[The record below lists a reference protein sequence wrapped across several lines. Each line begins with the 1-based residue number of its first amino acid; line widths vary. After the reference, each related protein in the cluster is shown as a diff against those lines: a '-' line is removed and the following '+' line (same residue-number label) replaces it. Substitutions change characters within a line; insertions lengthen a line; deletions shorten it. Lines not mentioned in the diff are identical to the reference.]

1 MPLWHCCG
9 GIFISRL
16 VAGSCP
22 FTYKSS
28 KDMPLVFGKS
38 LYLHTLFFTVI
49 SLKTYRIDMSKIL
62 IIDDEVQIRTL
73 LTRMMELE
81 GYDVCQAGDCRAA
94 LKQLELQNPD
104 VVLCDVFLPDGNG
117 VDLVLAIKK
126 AAPNVEVILL
136 TAHGNI
142 PDGVQAIKNG
152 AFDYITKGDDNNKII
167 PLISRAVEKARM
179 NVRLE
184 KLEKKVGQTYSF
196 DSILGE
202 SKVLKDAV
210 SLAQK
215 VSGTDVPVLLTGETG
230 TGKEV
235 FAQAIHYSSKRARQ
249 NFVAVN
255 CSSFSKE
262 LLESEMFGHK
272 AGSFTGAL
280 KDKKG
285 LFEEANNGTI
295 FLDEIGEMAFE
306 LQAKLL
312 RILETDEYIKIGDTK
327 PTRVNVRIIAAT
339 NRNLSQEIV
348 AGRFREDLFYR
359 LSVFQIH
366 LPPLRERAGDIRLLA
381 KAFIKSFA
389 EQLARPVV
397 EIAPAFLEALDS
409 QPWKGNIRELRNV
422 IERSMIVCESG
433 YLDIA
438 DLPFDIQNA
447 HYEHSNDSSPGSFE
461 LSAMERRHIARVL
474 EYTKGNK
481 TEAAR
486 LLKIGLTT
494 LYRKIEEYKISD
506 L

>member
-1 MPLWHCCG
+1 
-9 GIFISRL
+9 
-16 VAGSCP
+16 
-22 FTYKSS
+22 
-28 KDMPLVFGKS
+28 
-38 LYLHTLFFTVI
+38 
-49 SLKTYRIDMSKIL
+49 MSKIL
-62 IIDDEVQIRTL
+62 VVDDEVQIRTL
-73 LTRMMELE
+73 LSRMLELE
-81 GYDVCQAGDCRAA
+81 GYEVCQAGDCRTA
-94 LKQLELQNPD
+94 LKQLEFQSPD

-117 VDLVLAIKK
+117 VDLVSSVKK
-126 AAPNVEVILL
+126 TAPNVEIILL

-167 PLISRAVEKARM
+167 PLVSRAVEKARM

-184 KLEKKVGQTYSF
+184 KLEKKVGHTYSF
-196 DSILGE
+196 DSVLGD
-202 SKVLKDAV
+202 SKALKDAV
-210 SLAQK
+210 SLARK

-235 FAQAIHYSSKRARQ
+235 FAQAIHYNSKRAKQ

-285 LFEEANNGTI
+285 LFEEADNGTI

-312 RILETDEYIKIGDTK
+312 RILETGEYIKIGDTK
-327 PTRVNVRIIAAT
+327 PTRVNVRVVAAT
-339 NRNLSQEIV
+339 NRNLPEEIT

-366 LPPLRERAGDIRLLA
+366 LPPLRERAGDVRILA
-381 KAFIKSFA
+381 KAFVKDFSVR
-389 EQLARPVV
+389 LARPVT
-397 EIAPAFLEALDS
+397 EITPAFLEALEQ

-422 IERSMIVCESG
+422 IERSLIVCESER
-433 YLDIA
+433 LDVA
-438 DLPFDIQNA
+438 DLPLDIQNT
-447 HYEHSNDSSPGSFE
+447 HYEQSDETTPGSFE

-494 LYRKIEEYKISD
+494 LYRKIEEYGV
-506 L
+506 

>member
-1 MPLWHCCG
+1 
-9 GIFISRL
+9 
-16 VAGSCP
+16 
-22 FTYKSS
+22 
-28 KDMPLVFGKS
+28 
-38 LYLHTLFFTVI
+38 
-49 SLKTYRIDMSKIL
+49 MSKIL
-62 IIDDEVQIRTL
+62 VVDDEVQIRTL
-73 LTRMMELE
+73 LSRMLELE
-81 GYDVCQAGDCRAA
+81 GYEVCQAGDCRTA
-94 LKQLELQNPD
+94 LKQLEFQSPD

-117 VDLVLAIKK
+117 VDLVSSVKK
-126 AAPNVEVILL
+126 TAPNVEIILL

-167 PLISRAVEKARM
+167 PLVSRAVEKARM

-184 KLEKKVGQTYSF
+184 KLEKKVGHTYSF
-196 DSILGE
+196 DSVLGD
-202 SKVLKDAV
+202 SKALKDAV

-235 FAQAIHYSSKRARQ
+235 FAQAIHYNSKRAKQ

-285 LFEEANNGTI
+285 LFEEADNGTI

-312 RILETDEYIKIGDTK
+312 RILETGEYIKIGDTK
-327 PTRVNVRIIAAT
+327 PTRVNVRVVAAT
-339 NRNLSQEIV
+339 NRNLPEEIT

-366 LPPLRERAGDIRLLA
+366 LPPLRERAGDVRILA
-381 KAFIKSFA
+381 KAFVKDFSVR
-389 EQLARPVV
+389 LARPVT
-397 EIAPAFLEALDS
+397 EITPAFLEALEQ

-422 IERSMIVCESG
+422 IERSLIVCESER
-433 YLDIA
+433 LDVA
-438 DLPFDIQNA
+438 DLPLDIQNT
-447 HYEHSNDSSPGSFE
+447 HYEQSDETIPGNFE

-494 LYRKIEEYKISD
+494 LYRKIEEYGI
-506 L
+506 

>member
-1 MPLWHCCG
+1 
-9 GIFISRL
+9 
-16 VAGSCP
+16 
-22 FTYKSS
+22 
-28 KDMPLVFGKS
+28 
-38 LYLHTLFFTVI
+38 
-49 SLKTYRIDMSKIL
+49 MSKIL
-62 IIDDEVQIRTL
+62 VVDDEVQIRTL
-73 LTRMMELE
+73 LSRMLELE
-81 GYDVCQAGDCRAA
+81 GYEVCQAGDCRTA
-94 LKQLELQNPD
+94 LKQLEFQSPD

-117 VDLVLAIKK
+117 VDLVSSVKK
-126 AAPNVEVILL
+126 TTPNVEIILL

-167 PLISRAVEKARM
+167 PLVSRAVEKARM

-184 KLEKKVGQTYSF
+184 KLEKKVGHTYSF
-196 DSILGE
+196 DSVLGD
-202 SKVLKDAV
+202 SKALKDAV
-210 SLAQK
+210 SLARK

-235 FAQAIHYSSKRARQ
+235 FAQAIHYNSKRAKQ

-285 LFEEANNGTI
+285 LFEEADNGTI

-312 RILETDEYIKIGDTK
+312 RILETGEYIKIGDTK
-327 PTRVNVRIIAAT
+327 PTRVNVRVVAAT
-339 NRNLSQEIV
+339 NRNLPEEIT

-366 LPPLRERAGDIRLLA
+366 LPPLRERAGDVRILA
-381 KAFIKSFA
+381 KAFVKDFSVR
-389 EQLARPVV
+389 LARPVT
-397 EIAPAFLEALDS
+397 EITPAFLETLEQ

-422 IERSMIVCESG
+422 IERSLIVCESER
-433 YLDIA
+433 LDVA
-438 DLPFDIQNA
+438 DLPLDIQNT
-447 HYEHSNDSSPGSFE
+447 HYEQSDETTPGSFE

-494 LYRKIEEYKISD
+494 LYRKIEEYGV
-506 L
+506 

>member
-1 MPLWHCCG
+1 
-9 GIFISRL
+9 
-16 VAGSCP
+16 
-22 FTYKSS
+22 
-28 KDMPLVFGKS
+28 
-38 LYLHTLFFTVI
+38 
-49 SLKTYRIDMSKIL
+49 
-62 IIDDEVQIRTL
+62 
-73 LTRMMELE
+73 MMELE

-312 RILETDEYIKIGDTK
+312 RILETGEYIKIGDTK

-381 KAFIKSFA
+381 KDFIKSFA

>member
-1 MPLWHCCG
+1 
-9 GIFISRL
+9 
-16 VAGSCP
+16 
-22 FTYKSS
+22 
-28 KDMPLVFGKS
+28 MPLVFGKS

-117 VDLVLAIKK
+117 VDLVLAMKK

-312 RILETDEYIKIGDTK
+312 RILETGEYIKIGDTK

>member
-1 MPLWHCCG
+1 
-9 GIFISRL
+9 
-16 VAGSCP
+16 
-22 FTYKSS
+22 
-28 KDMPLVFGKS
+28 MPLVFGKS

-62 IIDDEVQIRTL
+62 IIDDEVQLRTL

-312 RILETDEYIKIGDTK
+312 RILETGEYIKIGDTK

>member
-1 MPLWHCCG
+1 
-9 GIFISRL
+9 
-16 VAGSCP
+16 
-22 FTYKSS
+22 
-28 KDMPLVFGKS
+28 
-38 LYLHTLFFTVI
+38 
-49 SLKTYRIDMSKIL
+49 MSKIL
-62 IIDDEVQIRTL
+62 VVDDEVQIRTL
-73 LTRMMELE
+73 LSRMLELE
-81 GYDVCQAGDCRAA
+81 GYEVCQAGDCRTA
-94 LKQLELQNPD
+94 LKQLEFQSPD

-117 VDLVLAIKK
+117 VDLVSSVKK
-126 AAPNVEVILL
+126 TTPNVEIILL

-167 PLISRAVEKARM
+167 PLVSRAVEKARM

-184 KLEKKVGQTYSF
+184 KLEKKVGHTYSF
-196 DSILGE
+196 DSVLGD
-202 SKVLKDAV
+202 SKALKDAV
-210 SLAQK
+210 SLARK

-235 FAQAIHYSSKRARQ
+235 FAQAIHYNSKRAKL

-285 LFEEANNGTI
+285 LFEEADNGTI

-312 RILETDEYIKIGDTK
+312 RILETGEYIKIGDTK
-327 PTRVNVRIIAAT
+327 PTRVNVRVVAAT
-339 NRNLSQEIV
+339 NRNLPEEIT

-366 LPPLRERAGDIRLLA
+366 LPPLRERAGDVRILA
-381 KAFIKSFA
+381 KAFVKDFSVR
-389 EQLARPVV
+389 LARPVT
-397 EIAPAFLEALDS
+397 EITPAFLEALEQ

-422 IERSMIVCESG
+422 IERSLIVCESER
-433 YLDIA
+433 LDVA
-438 DLPFDIQNA
+438 DLPLDIQNT
-447 HYEHSNDSSPGSFE
+447 HYEQSDETTPGSFE

-494 LYRKIEEYKISD
+494 LYRKIEEYGV
-506 L
+506 

>member
-1 MPLWHCCG
+1 
-9 GIFISRL
+9 
-16 VAGSCP
+16 
-22 FTYKSS
+22 
-28 KDMPLVFGKS
+28 MPLVFGKS

-272 AGSFTGAL
+272 AGSFPGAL

-312 RILETDEYIKIGDTK
+312 RILETGEYIKIGDTK

>member
-1 MPLWHCCG
+1 
-9 GIFISRL
+9 
-16 VAGSCP
+16 
-22 FTYKSS
+22 
-28 KDMPLVFGKS
+28 
-38 LYLHTLFFTVI
+38 
-49 SLKTYRIDMSKIL
+49 MSKIL
-62 IIDDEVQIRTL
+62 VVDDEVQIRTL
-73 LTRMMELE
+73 LLRMLELE
-81 GYDVCQAGDCRAA
+81 GYEVCQAGDCRTA
-94 LKQLELQNPD
+94 LKQLEFQSPD

-117 VDLVLAIKK
+117 VDLVSSVKK
-126 AAPNVEVILL
+126 TAPNVEIILL

-167 PLISRAVEKARM
+167 PLVSRAVEKARM

-184 KLEKKVGQTYSF
+184 KLEKKVGHTYSF
-196 DSILGE
+196 DSVLGD
-202 SKVLKDAV
+202 SKALKDAV

-235 FAQAIHYSSKRARQ
+235 FAQAIHYNSKRAKQ

-285 LFEEANNGTI
+285 LFEEADNGTI

-312 RILETDEYIKIGDTK
+312 RILETGEYIKIGDTK
-327 PTRVNVRIIAAT
+327 PTRVNVRVVAAT
-339 NRNLSQEIV
+339 NRNLPEEIT

-366 LPPLRERAGDIRLLA
+366 LPPLRERAGDVRILA
-381 KAFIKSFA
+381 KAFVKDFSVR
-389 EQLARPVV
+389 LARPVT
-397 EIAPAFLEALDS
+397 EITPAFLEALEQ

-422 IERSMIVCESG
+422 IERSLIVCESER
-433 YLDIA
+433 LDVA
-438 DLPFDIQNA
+438 DLPLDIQNT
-447 HYEHSNDSSPGSFE
+447 HYEQSDETTPGNFE

-494 LYRKIEEYKISD
+494 LYRKIEEYGI
-506 L
+506 